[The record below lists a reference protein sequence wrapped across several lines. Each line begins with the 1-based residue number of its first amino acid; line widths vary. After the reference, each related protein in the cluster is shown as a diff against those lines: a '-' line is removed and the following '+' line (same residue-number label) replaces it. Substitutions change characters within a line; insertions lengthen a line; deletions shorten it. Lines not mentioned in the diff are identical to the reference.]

1 MINITKTCT
10 VCGVEYDVPQN
21 NANQSKRCR
30 PCQARYNASQAGEK
44 YRREHAN
51 KKKKSRYSVCHYVD
65 FLPGYPKDDGDL
77 NLLGRHLAYHEV
89 RDAPTGF
96 LPDGLLLEVRNG
108 GRLTMTGVVIN
119 GKAVFTKV
127 DCTPPESVV

>member
-21 NANQSKRCR
+21 NANQSLRCKA
-30 PCQARYNASQAGEK
+30 CQAREMSRRAVEK

-51 KKKKSRYSVCHYVD
+51 KKRPRYQVCHFVR

-77 NLLGRHLAYHEV
+77 NLLGRYLAYHEV
-89 RDAPTGF
+89 KKSPTGF
-96 LPDGLLLEVRNG
+96 LPDGLMLEVRNG
-108 GRLTMTGVVIN
+108 GRLTMTGVVVN
-119 GKAVFTKV
+119 GRAVFTKV

>member
-1 MINITKTCT
+1 MLSIIKVCT
-10 VCGVEYDVPQN
+10 VCGIQYGVPEN
-21 NANQSKRCR
+21 NANQSKRCKT
-30 PCQARYNASQAGEK
+30 CQARYNASQAGEK

-51 KKKKSRYSVCHYVD
+51 KKRPRYQVCHFVD
-65 FLPGYPKDDGDL
+65 FLPGYPKEDAD
-77 NLLGRHLAYHEV
+77 NNYTGRSLAFHEV

-108 GRLTMTGVVIN
+108 AKLTMTGVVVN
-119 GKAVFTKV
+119 GRAVFTKV

>member
-1 MINITKTCT
+1 M
-10 VCGVEYDVPQN
+10 
-21 NANQSKRCR
+21 
-30 PCQARYNASQAGEK
+30 
-44 YRREHAN
+44 
-51 KKKKSRYSVCHYVD
+51 D
-65 FLPGYPKDDGDL
+65 FLPGYPKEDAD
-77 NLLGRHLAYHEV
+77 NNYTGRSLAFHEV

-119 GKAVFTKV
+119 GRAVFTKV

>member
-21 NANQSKRCR
+21 NANQSKRCKK
-30 PCQARYNASQAGEK
+30 CQAREMSHRAVEK
-44 YRREHAN
+44 YRREH
-51 KKKKSRYSVCHYVD
+51 KVTKQKRYQMCYMVG
-65 FLPGYPKDDGDL
+65 FQPGYPKEPDD
-77 NLLGRHLAYHEV
+77 NNMTGRFLSFHEV
-89 RDAPTGF
+89 RDAPRGF

-108 GRLTMTGVVIN
+108 GRLTMTGVVVN
-119 GKAVFTKV
+119 GRAVFTKV